1 MIRQARDR
9 KPDDPFARA
18 LRRSHGEPEAEGTR
32 AAAAFALVA
41 EKVHQPHRQLTRI
54 METAE
59 EISKVTAEST
69 KSSPTG
75 ENMASQQDRDA
86 RQDQGSRTE
95 AARFS
100 VLDRSRTREG
110 HTDAEALRDTVR
122 LAREL
127 EGLGYH
133 RFWVSEHHGVPGV
146 AGSAPTV
153 LAAAVAAATRTI
165 RVGTGGVMLPNH
177 QPLVV
182 AEQFGVLESLFPG
195 RIDMG
200 LGRSVGFTDG
210 VRKALGRD
218 KGVAEDFAGQLEE
231 LLGWFR
237 GTSPTGVHAR
247 PSEGLTVPPFVL
259 AMGEGATIAA
269 RAGLPMVIG
278 DLRNREKMRRGI
290 DHYRA
295 RFRPSP
301 WAPEPY
307 VVVSGTIA
315 VAATPQEARRL
326 LVPEAWSMAY
336 SRTHG
341 TFPPLPPAERVE
353 ALTMSAKERGL
364 YESGLAGHLA
374 GTEEQVAHE
383 LATLL
388 KETGAQEVLVTT
400 STYDREALL
409 DSYRRLA
416 RIITG
421 VPLA

>member
-1 MIRQARDR
+1 MNALTAR
-9 KPDDPFARA
+9 
-18 LRRSHGEPEAEGTR
+18 T
-32 AAAAFALVA
+32 
-41 EKVHQPHRQLTRI
+41 
-54 METAE
+54 
-59 EISKVTAEST
+59 
-69 KSSPTG
+69 
-75 ENMASQQDRDA
+75 
-86 RQDQGSRTE
+86 
-95 AARFS
+95 RFS

-110 HTDAEALRDTVR
+110 HSPAEALRDTVA

-127 EGLGYH
+127 EALGYH

-153 LAAAVAAATRTI
+153 LAAAVAAATGTI

-182 AEQFGVLESLFPG
+182 AEQFGVLESLYPG

-200 LGRSVGFTDG
+200 LGRSVGFTGG

-218 KGVAEDFAGQLEE
+218 RDDAEDFAAQLGE
-231 LLGWFR
+231 LLGWFE
-237 GTSPTGVHAR
+237 GTSPTGVRAR
-247 PSEGLTVPPFVL
+247 PAEGLRVPPFVL
-259 AMGEGATIAA
+259 AMGEGAGIAA

-290 DHYRA
+290 DHYRD

-301 WAPEPY
+301 WAAEPY
-307 VVVSGTIA
+307 VVISGTVA
-315 VAATPQEARRL
+315 VAGTPEAAHRL

-341 TFPPLPPAERVE
+341 SFPPLPPVE
-353 ALTMSAKERGL
+353 AVEARTMTAKERGL

-374 GTEEQVAHE
+374 GTEDQVADE
-383 LATLL
+383 LETVL
-388 KETGAQEVLVTT
+388 KETAADEVLVTT
-400 STYDREALL
+400 STYDRTALL

-416 RIITG
+416 SIVRPRT
-421 VPLA
+421 V

>member
-1 MIRQARDR
+1 MSNQQHLNARDNR
-9 KPDDPFARA
+9 
-18 LRRSHGEPEAEGTR
+18 
-32 AAAAFALVA
+32 
-41 EKVHQPHRQLTRI
+41 
-54 METAE
+54 
-59 EISKVTAEST
+59 
-69 KSSPTG
+69 
-75 ENMASQQDRDA
+75 
-86 RQDQGSRTE
+86 GSRVQAT
-95 AARFS
+95 RFS

-110 HTDAEALRDTVR
+110 HDAPEALRETVR
-122 LAREL
+122 LAQEL
-127 EGLGYH
+127 ERLGYH
-133 RFWVSEHHGVPGV
+133 RIWVSEHHGVPGV

-153 LAAAVAAATRTI
+153 LAAAVTAATRTI

-218 KGVAEDFAGQLEE
+218 KDVADDFAGQLDE

-247 PSEGLTVPPFVL
+247 PAEGLTVPPFVL

-278 DLRNREKMRRGI
+278 DLRSREKMRRGI

-295 RFRPSP
+295 TFRPSA
-301 WAPEPY
+301 WASEPY
-307 VVVSGTIA
+307 VVISGTIA
-315 VAATPQEARRL
+315 VADSPEEARRL
-326 LVPEAWSMAY
+326 LLPEAWSMAH
-336 SRTHG
+336 SRTRG

-353 ALTMSAKERGL
+353 TLRMSEKERGF
-364 YESGLAGHLA
+364 YESGLRGHIA

-383 LATLL
+383 LETVL
-388 KETGAQEVLVTT
+388 KETDADEVLVTT
-400 STYDREALL
+400 STYDRDALL
-409 DSYRRLA
+409 DSYERLA
-416 RIITG
+416 RIAGLGGAGPT
-421 VPLA
+421 

>member
-1 MIRQARDR
+1 MSSAIA
-9 KPDDPFARA
+9 
-18 LRRSHGEPEAEGTR
+18 
-32 AAAAFALVA
+32 
-41 EKVHQPHRQLTRI
+41 
-54 METAE
+54 
-59 EISKVTAEST
+59 ST
-69 KSSPTG
+69 
-75 ENMASQQDRDA
+75 
-86 RQDQGSRTE
+86 
-95 AARFS
+95 RFS

-110 HTDAEALRDTVR
+110 HTDAEALRDTVG

-127 EGLGYH
+127 ETLGYH
-133 RFWVSEHHGVPGV
+133 RLWVSEHHGVPGV

-153 LAAAVAAATRTI
+153 LAAAVAGATHTI

-200 LGRSVGFTDG
+200 LGRSVGFTGG

-218 KGVAEDFAGQLEE
+218 KGDAEDFEAQLQE

-237 GTSPTGVHAR
+237 GMSPTGVHAR
-247 PSEGLTVPPFVL
+247 PAEGLNVPPFVL
-259 AMGEGATIAA
+259 AMGEGAAIAA

-278 DLRNREKMRRGI
+278 DLRSREKMQRGI

-295 RFRPSP
+295 HFRPSS
-301 WAPEPY
+301 WASEPY
-307 VVVSGTIA
+307 VVISGTIA
-315 VAATPQEARRL
+315 VAATPEQARRL
-326 LVPEAWSMAY
+326 LIPEAWSMAY

-353 ALTMSAKERGL
+353 GMTMTDKEHGF
-364 YESGLAGHLA
+364 YESGLAGHIA

-383 LATLL
+383 LETVL

-400 STYDREALL
+400 STYDRTALL

-416 RIITG
+416 R
-421 VPLA
+421 LW